1 MDGPSGKPSTVRLP
15 GKWRAAFRGGP
26 EETWRQLTLIGL
38 RWTWTSP
45 RRQEHQI
52 IAGADALLMP
62 SLYEP
67 CGLTQMRAMRYGT
80 PPLARRVGGLDDTI
94 EDGTTG
100 LLFDDY
106 KPERLDWIV
115 ERAVFRYRKPASWQ
129 DMAEHGMA
137 QDFSWDRVVG
147 RYFEI
152 YDRAFEVRS
161 DSLAG

>member
-1 MDGPSGKPSTVRLP
+1 MGMQERAPFGDLGIPEIVQAVDGEDL
-15 GKWRAAFRGGP
+15 
-26 EETWRQLTLIGL
+26 LT
-38 RWTWTSP
+38 
-45 RRQEHQI
+45 E
-52 IAGADALLMP
+52 
-62 SLYEP
+62 
-67 CGLTQMRAMRYGT
+67 
-80 PPLARRVGGLDDTI
+80 DTI

-115 ERAVFRYRKPASWQ
+115 ERAVFRYRKPASWL

-152 YDRAFEVRS
+152 YDQAFEVRA
-161 DSLAG
+161 DSLAE